1 MVLLGRA
8 SRARA
13 PPSIFL
19 WIYAWCPP
27 MTSCSATSWSILR
40 FRATYTL
47 FTISESRAIFHAN
60 DTERQAQQVAENP
73 RRQRVS
79 GETPLENAHLNS
91 SRVEKT
97 TRSREALKQSEGN
110 VKTAT
115 TNIYRGSD
123 KILQLHCEWSPW
135 REETL
140 IADASKKR
148 WGDQAK
154 LAVYGNVYLLRC
166 NDKQQQLHDLY
177 IARQ

>member
-1 MVLLGRA
+1 
-8 SRARA
+8 
-13 PPSIFL
+13 
-19 WIYAWCPP
+19 

-115 TNIYRGSD
+115 TNIFFVFNHVTKFCYVTRVRHAGGHPFSQIWLPRTRVWALVWLFGILCWSYRS
-123 KILQLHCEWSPW
+123 
-135 REETL
+135 
-140 IADASKKR
+140 SK
-148 WGDQAK
+148 DE
-154 LAVYGNVYLLRC
+154 
-166 NDKQQQLHDLY
+166 
-177 IARQ
+177 IS